1 MLRMVFAS
9 LRFLS
14 TSFYLK
20 LVAAL
25 LTEPMYSLTFNS
37 VTVYYHFGWCFQT
50 RFMHHSTDMIS
61 P

>member
-37 VTVYYHFGWCFQT
+37 VTVYYHFG
-50 RFMHHSTDMIS
+50 
-61 P
+61 